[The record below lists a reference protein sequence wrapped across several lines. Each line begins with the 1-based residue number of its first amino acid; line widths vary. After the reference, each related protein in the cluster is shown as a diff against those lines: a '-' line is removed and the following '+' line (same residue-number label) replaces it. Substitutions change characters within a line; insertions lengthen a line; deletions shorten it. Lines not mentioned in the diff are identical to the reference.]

1 MCVCVC
7 VCVCVL
13 DQLYV
18 DIGKHALSFSV
29 FVFSLITLLF
39 VIEYWD
45 YTFAENTF
53 WFYLLLD
60 WLWRH
65 K

>member
-1 MCVCVC
+1 MVCVC

-18 DIGKHALSFSV
+18 DIGRHALYFSV

-39 VIEYWD
+39 VIVYW
-45 YTFAENTF
+45 YTTFAENTF
-53 WFYLLLD
+53 LFDLLLD
-60 WLWRH
+60 H
-65 K
+65 